1 MIRRPPRST
10 LFPYTTLF
18 RSHATGEATFFSG
31 IFDEGKFLYVLQVL
45 VECSGRGGAEKRLR
59 LAAIRPRHARL
70 PLKRELGAE
79 TAGGAAARAPKT
91 RAKIGFFCN
100 NWKNNPVYTKQHIWV
115 FG

>member
-45 VECSGRGGAEKRLR
+45 VEGSGRGGAEKRLR

-70 PLKRELGAE
+70 PLKRELGVD
-79 TAGGAAARAPKT
+79 TAGEAAPRPPKT
-91 RAKIGFFCN
+91 PAHIGFCAN
-100 NWKNNPVYTKQHIWV
+100 TCESTQISTS
-115 FG
+115 